1 MRLFKGKLYKCVHE
15 YPSPYYERNYIIF
28 SPLEDTIVNNTI
40 FNLEKFPS
48 VTARHGYTVLCSFLV
63 GFDGK
68 ISSRKPLETGIYEDC
83 HFVEIGLTERNE
95 INEKKKTKKDKFKY
109 NPIKNRIEVL

>member
-15 YPSPYYERNYIIF
+15 YPSLSYKRNYIIF
-28 SPLEDTIVNNTI
+28 SPLEDTIVNTTI

-48 VTARHGYTVLCSFLV
+48 IISSHGCHVLCSFLI

-68 ISSRKPLETGIYEDC
+68 ISFRKPLQTGIYDDC
-83 HFVEIGLTERNE
+83 HFMEIGMKERNE
-95 INEKKKTKKDKFKY
+95 INELIKTKKDKFKY
-109 NPIKNRIEVL
+109 NPIKNILEVL